1 MKISSVAAS
10 LAVQCIEE
18 AIGAQ
23 KNGVV
28 EEMAPYY
35 DARRELL
42 QFVDEGDGTA
52 KKAPVTRRR
61 KRGLPATSGGEQGS
75 ETTEP

>member
-23 KNGVV
+23 KNGIV

-42 QFVDEGDGTA
+42 QFVEDGDTP

-61 KRGLPATSGGEQGS
+61 KRGLPAAPPIDEDQVA
-75 ETTEP
+75 